1 MEMTLHSEGQLL
13 TAQQACAELF
23 VGHEAHVKKNLY
35 KLYRMIDRGEIE
47 GGKIGSLWH
56 VPRSEIDRFM
66 GVRHVDTG

>member
-1 MEMTLHSEGQLL
+1 MEMTLHYEGKLL

-23 VGHEAHVKKNLY
+23 AGHEAHVKKTLY

-56 VPRSEIDRFM
+56 VPRSEIDRLV
-66 GVRHVDTG
+66 GVRHVDAG